1 MTNTLKII
9 LALFV
14 SFMRLI
20 LIAIHRQEIDNQQD
34 VIIELESGKKVVNIG
49 VQTENGGT
57 YTNITTRAMR
67 KDERPETYTV
77 IRYFNREKLDYKNI
91 IVIEK

>member
-1 MTNTLKII
+1 MNTLKIV
-9 LALFV
+9 LALFI
-14 SFMRLI
+14 SFMI
-20 LIAIHRQEIDNQQD
+20 IIFMAIHRQEIDNQED
-34 VIIELESGKKVVNIG
+34 VVIELESGKKVVNIG

-67 KDERPETYTV
+67 KDERPETYTI
-77 IRYFNREKLDYKNI
+77 IRYYNKEKLDYKNI

>member
-1 MTNTLKII
+1 MNTLKFV
-9 LALFV
+9 LALFI
-14 SFMRLI
+14 SFMI
-20 LIAIHRQEIDNQQD
+20 IIFMAIHRQEIDNQED

-57 YTNITTRAMR
+57 YTNITTRAMH

-77 IRYFNREKLDYKNI
+77 IRYYNKEKLDYKNI

>member
-14 SFMRLI
+14 SFMILI

-67 KDERPETYTV
+67 KDERPETYTI
-77 IRYFNREKLDYKNI
+77 IRYFNREELDYKNI

>member
-1 MTNTLKII
+1 MNTLKFV
-9 LALFV
+9 LALFI
-14 SFMRLI
+14 SFMI
-20 LIAIHRQEIDNQQD
+20 IIFMAIHRQEIDNQED

>member
-14 SFMRLI
+14 SFMILI

-67 KDERPETYTV
+67 KDERPETYTI

>member
-14 SFMRLI
+14 SFMILI
-20 LIAIHRQEIDNQQD
+20 LIAIHRQEIDNQED

-67 KDERPETYTV
+67 KDERPETYTI
-77 IRYFNREKLDYKNI
+77 IRYYNKEKLDYKNI